1 MRTWIVRALAAAG
14 IVAASGCAMLDELDR
29 ASARDEGVA
38 AVPAAWPDSGFDPLP
53 GETDAPRE
61 PPISAESVP
70 IPKRKPLLI
79 DPKSLVGLDQSAV
92 FLLFGQPHQVTQAQ
106 PATVWVW
113 EMNGCRMR
121 LFFYPDVTANISRA
135 LTYEVSADSQ
145 KSNSLL
151 TDVCPSRIKWAHA
164 EASR

>member
-1 MRTWIVRALAAAG
+1 MRTWIVPALAAAG
-14 IVAASGCAMLDELDR
+14 IVAVSGCAMFDEFDR
-29 ASARDEGVA
+29 ASPRDEGLA
-38 AVPAAWPDSGFDPLP
+38 SLPAVWPDSGFDSL
-53 GETDAPRE
+53 PRE
-61 PPISAESVP
+61 ATTVTGPPISAESVP
-70 IPKRKPLLI
+70 MPKRKPLLI

-92 FLLFGQPHQVTQAQ
+92 FLLFGEPHQVTQAQ

-121 LFFYPDVTANISRA
+121 LFFYPDVAAKTFRA
-135 LTYEVSADSQ
+135 LTYEVSADSP